1 MQQSQLSALLFPH
14 VHLKPQDIIDR
25 YDRRKLQPEAMVTRF
40 APSPTGF
47 LTIGGLYAT
56 FISERLAHQSGG
68 VFYLRIEDTDKKREV
83 EGSLERIMEALDYF
97 GIRYD
102 EGVTASGEEMGEY
115 GPYRQSARA
124 ELYQVFIKDLV
135 ERDLAYPCFCDA
147 VALQDIRNTQQSR
160 NEMTGYYGKWAVHR
174 GFTPEQVKEELAK
187 GRPFVIRL
195 KSPGSFD
202 RIIRYTD
209 LVKGE
214 LELPENGQDIVIMKS
229 DGLPT
234 YHFAHAVDDYLMGT
248 THVIRGDE
256 WLSSVP
262 IHMQLFDVLGWKR
275 PEYGHLAPIMKMD
288 GQSKR
293 KFSKRKD
300 PDAAVHFY
308 QQQGYPK
315 EAIAEYFMTL
325 VNSSYEDWR
334 QLHPDEPYTWFQ
346 VETGKMSVSG
356 PLFDMAKLQDISKDI
371 IAGLSAEEMLGQV
384 TEWARRYDTGFY
396 HRLVSDTEYAHRIV
410 GIGKDPFKPRKDY
423 ARWSDVPNAVSYF
436 FDEAFEADSEAF
448 LEWLPVSVP
457 LPIARQIVHSYST
470 LYNPG
475 DEREAWFGKMKRVAE
490 QYGFAQDAKTYKK
503 QPGCFKGHVGDVAMV
518 LRLAMTHRTQTPD
531 LYDIMQVMGEDRV
544 CRRLNLF
551 ANEDGN
557 E

>member
-135 ERDLAYPCFCDA
+135 ERDLAYPCFCDED
-147 VALQDIRNTQQSR
+147 VLQDIRSTQQSR

-174 GFTPEQVKEELAK
+174 SFTPEQVKEELAK

-195 KSPGSFD
+195 KSPGAFD

-209 LVKGE
+209 L
-214 LELPENGQDIVIMKS
+214 
-229 DGLPT
+229 
-234 YHFAHAVDDYLMGT
+234 A
-248 THVIRGDE
+248 
-256 WLSSVP
+256 
-262 IHMQLFDVLGWKR
+262 
-275 PEYGHLAPIMKMD
+275 
-288 GQSKR
+288 
-293 KFSKRKD
+293 
-300 PDAAVHFY
+300 
-308 QQQGYPK
+308 
-315 EAIAEYFMTL
+315 
-325 VNSSYEDWR
+325 
-334 QLHPDEPYTWFQ
+334 
-346 VETGKMSVSG
+346 
-356 PLFDMAKLQDISKDI
+356 
-371 IAGLSAEEMLGQV
+371 
-384 TEWARRYDTGFY
+384 
-396 HRLVSDTEYAHRIV
+396 
-410 GIGKDPFKPRKDY
+410 
-423 ARWSDVPNAVSYF
+423 
-436 FDEAFEADSEAF
+436 
-448 LEWLPVSVP
+448 
-457 LPIARQIVHSYST
+457 

-503 QPGCFKGHVGDVAMV
+503 QPECFKGHVGDVAMV

-544 CRRLNLF
+544 RRRFRFF